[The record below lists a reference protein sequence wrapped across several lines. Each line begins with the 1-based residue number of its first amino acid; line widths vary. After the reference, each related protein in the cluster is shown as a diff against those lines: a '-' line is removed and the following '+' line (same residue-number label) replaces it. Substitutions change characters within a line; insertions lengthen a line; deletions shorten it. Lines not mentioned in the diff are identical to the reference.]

1 MGIGLSRTAQGYL
14 FAFGG
19 AAFYGI
25 GGVIAKR
32 AFELGIDASVLAEWR
47 ILFGFLVF
55 LAITVGYRREDLRV
69 RRADLPQV
77 GLFALF
83 GVFGVQLI
91 YYQAIQRIPLGV
103 ALVIEYTAPLLI
115 LVYWRTRGRR
125 VGPRLWLAAALTLTG
140 CYFVVGAYDAELR
153 QVNGL
158 GAVLAAADA
167 FIFAAYF
174 LVAERLVVRYST
186 WALLTWGFGG
196 SLLAWAIVRPLWAMP
211 WSSVTGEIALLILGV
226 VVIATVVPYLFT
238 VAAVRLIPAARVGLT
253 ATSEPVVAAIAAW
266 LLIGESLQL
275 PQVLGGAV
283 VIGGILVAQ
292 SVRLTPDGV

>member
-1 MGIGLSRTAQGYL
+1 M
-14 FAFGG
+14 
-19 AAFYGI
+19 
-25 GGVIAKR
+25 
-32 AFELGIDASVLAEWR
+32 LAEWR
-47 ILFGFLVF
+47 ILFGFLAF
-55 LAITVGYRREDLRV
+55 LAITLAF
-69 RRADLPQV
+69 RRADLRVQRADLPLV

-91 YYQAIQRIPLGV
+91 YYEAIQRIPLGV

-125 VGPRLWLAAALTLTG
+125 VGPQLWLAAAVTLTG
-140 CYFVVGAYDAELR
+140 CYLVVGAYDAELR
-153 QVNGL
+153 QLNAL
-158 GAVLAAADA
+158 GALLAAVDA
-167 FIFAAYF
+167 FIFAVYF

-186 WALLTWGFGG
+186 WTLLTWGFGG
-196 SLLAWAIVRPLWAMP
+196 ALLAWAIVRPLWAMP
-211 WSSVTGEIALLILGV
+211 WSSVTGEIGLLVFGV
-226 VVIATVVPYLFT
+226 VVIATVIPYLFT

-283 VIGGILVAQ
+283 VIGGILIAQ
-292 SVRLTPDGV
+292 SVRVTADGV